1 MAGKR
6 LFRIKDTGLGYK
18 VKKGAQ
24 PIINKDGS
32 ANVVYKNIPVSI
44 DNLYAY
50 LIDISWTKFFLSVG
64 LGYILMNTL
73 FALLYLLI
81 GIEQLGLDS
90 VSLFSDFTNT
100 FYFSAQTIT
109 TVGYGAISPNGM
121 MSGLLSS
128 FEALIG
134 LLSFSFITGLLYGRF
149 SKPKAS
155 VSFSVQM
162 IIRPFEDGKAIM
174 FRLMN
179 KRSSLMIEPEV
190 SATISKV
197 NKKGDKLKREFFQ
210 MPLTLSKIH
219 YLPAMWT
226 LVHKIEEGTAFYGL
240 SDKEI
245 SESKAEFYIMLK
257 YFDEAYK
264 QQVYQLH
271 HYDIDELEHNV
282 QFDSSYI
289 FDEQGFMEV
298 DYDSLSTTF
307 PMSESNSE

>member
-32 ANVVYKNIPVSI
+32 ANVIYKNIPVSI

-64 LGYILMNTL
+64 LGYILINTL

-134 LLSFSFITGLLYGRF
+134 LLSFSFITGLQLL
-149 SKPKAS
+149 
-155 VSFSVQM
+155 
-162 IIRPFEDGKAIM
+162 I
-174 FRLMN
+174 
-179 KRSSLMIEPEV
+179 
-190 SATISKV
+190 ISKFGIL
-197 NKKGDKLKREFFQ
+197 NSLEINLEIIGIFFN
-210 MPLTLSKIH
+210 
-219 YLPAMWT
+219 
-226 LVHKIEEGTAFYGL
+226 F
-240 SDKEI
+240 
-245 SESKAEFYIMLK
+245 F
-257 YFDEAYK
+257 
-264 QQVYQLH
+264 
-271 HYDIDELEHNV
+271 
-282 QFDSSYI
+282 
-289 FDEQGFMEV
+289 
-298 DYDSLSTTF
+298 
-307 PMSESNSE
+307 